1 MKLINKFKLSVLAL
15 AATVMAFSGCENLGE
30 DTSAYSVLTAET
42 LLDFVGQ
49 GAEPQTTWV

>member
-15 AATVMAFSGCENLGE
+15 AATVLAFSGCENPDE
-30 DTSAYSVLTAET
+30 DTSAYSVLTEET

-49 GAEPQTTWV
+49 DAEPQTT